1 MITVEHLTKRYN
13 GGQLAVDDISFSI
26 DKGGVWGLL
35 GPNGA
40 GKSTL
45 MNMITGYL
53 SATQG
58 KILVDGVD
66 LVEEPGKAKALM
78 GYLPEIPPLYPEMGV
93 EEYLNFVAELKG
105 IRKKAQR
112 TQEVQKAM
120 EQLDLTSMRHRLI
133 RNLSKGY
140 RQRTGL
146 AGALLGKP
154 QIIILDEPTVG
165 LDPAQIIEMRELIK
179 ELGKEHT
186 VILSSHILS
195 EVQSICDQVMIIS
208 QGKLVAQGPPDS
220 LSQSR
225 QVLHITAQGKAEQI
239 EKMLK
244 KIQGLE
250 KLTLEHTQGEE
261 VTFTA
266 ACASD
271 QDLRRS
277 VSLTLAKEGCPV
289 LALTSEAP
297 SLEEIFLKLTESH
310 VPEQEEME

>member
-58 KILVDGVD
+58 RILVDGVD

-120 EQLDLTSMRHRLI
+120 EQLDLTGMRHRLI

-208 QGKLVAQGPPDS
+208 QGKLVAQGSPDS

-239 EKMLK
+239 EKLLK

-250 KLTLEHTQGEE
+250 KLTLEHTKRDE

-266 ACASD
+266 ACAPD

>member
-58 KILVDGVD
+58 RILVDGVD

-112 TQEVQKAM
+112 TREVQKAM
-120 EQLDLTSMRHRLI
+120 EQLDLTGMRHRLI

-239 EKMLK
+239 EKLLK

-266 ACASD
+266 ACAPD

-277 VSLTLAKEGCPV
+277 VSLTLAKEGFPV

>member
-1 MITVEHLTKRYN
+1 MITVEHLTKRYS

-26 DKGGVWGLL
+26 DRGGVWGLL

-45 MNMITGYL
+45 MNMMTGYL
-53 SATQG
+53 STTQG
-58 KILVDGVD
+58 RILVDGID
-66 LVEEPGKAKALM
+66 LEQEPGKAKALM

-112 TQEVQKAM
+112 TAQVQQAM
-120 EQLDLTSMRHRLI
+120 TQLDLTSMRHRLI

-146 AGALLGKP
+146 AGALLGEP
-154 QIIILDEPTVG
+154 RIIILDEPTVG
-165 LDPAQIIEMRELIK
+165 LDPAQIIEMRSLIR

-195 EVQSICDQVMIIS
+195 EVQSVCDQVLIIS
-208 QGKLVAQGPPDS
+208 QGRLVAQGSPDS
-220 LSQSR
+220 LGQSR
-225 QVLHITAQGKAEQI
+225 QILHITAQGKAEQI
-239 EKMLK
+239 RGILN

-250 KLTLEHTQGEE
+250 ELTLEHEE
-261 VTFTA
+261 GSEAAFTA
-266 ACASD
+266 SCAPKA
-271 QDLRRS
+271 DLRRT
-277 VSLTLAKEGCPV
+277 VSQALVKGGCPV
-289 LALTSEAP
+289 LELTSEAP
-297 SLEEIFLKLTESH
+297 SLEEVFLKLTEH
-310 VPEQEEME
+310 HDPEQEEIE

>member
-58 KILVDGVD
+58 RILVNGVD

-120 EQLDLTSMRHRLI
+120 EQLDLTGMRHRLI

-165 LDPAQIIEMRELIK
+165 LDPAQIIEMRELIR

-225 QVLHITAQGKAEQI
+225 QILHITAQGKAEQI
-239 EKMLK
+239 EKLLK

-250 KLTLEHTQGEE
+250 KLTLEHTQGDE

-266 ACASD
+266 ACAPD

-277 VSLTLAKEGCPV
+277 VSLTLAREGCPV

>member
-58 KILVDGVD
+58 RILVDGVD

-120 EQLDLTSMRHRLI
+120 EQLDLTGMRHRLI

-165 LDPAQIIEMRELIK
+165 LDPAQIIEMRELIR

-225 QVLHITAQGKAEQI
+225 QILHITAQGKAEQI
-239 EKMLK
+239 EKLLK

-250 KLTLEHTQGEE
+250 KLTLEHTKRDE

-266 ACASD
+266 ACAPD

-277 VSLTLAKEGCPV
+277 VSLTLAREGCPV